1 MTGIC
6 YFSTN
11 HASHQQVQRQQEP
24 IYQTKNVEATD
35 YTAQFSILIISYVLL
50 LLKTNTIAPIFFV
63 TALILNSQPPVVFEQ
78 TPSDPEQLRHNL
90 MNTAG
95 FHSPFKNA
103 CTIVT
108 PARSTC

>member
-63 TALILNSQPPVVFEQ
+63 TALILNSQPHKKHPLAIHVLQ
-78 TPSDPEQLRHNL
+78 QR
-90 MNTAG
+90 
-95 FHSPFKNA
+95 
-103 CTIVT
+103 
-108 PARSTC
+108 